1 MKKNYKFS
9 AILIGLGN
17 IGFKY
22 DINKKQIKTH
32 AKSLS
37 LNNNFKV
44 FCGIDQSKYILKKF
58 KKIYNMECY
67 KSISLFKKDFKIINL
82 DLLIISVN
90 TEQIYS
96 IYKESVKNFNIRCI
110 LIEKPVSYKLN
121 EIEFI
126 LRDSIKRNI
135 KVFINFP
142 RNSLIQ
148 NTKFKNIFL
157 NLYNKIEYINI
168 NYNNGMKNNGLHFIM
183 ILYYFFGLN
192 LKFNIVKKFP
202 NKNTGDVNY
211 SLVINYKKINSFLN
225 YRKKINLNDII
236 IYIKTKNGYLK
247 WFKNNDI
254 IFIDKTNKN
263 LIRKKITNISKNY
276 QKEVLLNIEKF
287 LNKKKYSLIDI
298 NEYFLIAKKVYNL
311 VK

>member
-1 MKKNYKFS
+1 
-9 AILIGLGN
+9 
-17 IGFKY
+17 
-22 DINKKQIKTH
+22 
-32 AKSLS
+32 
-37 LNNNFKV
+37 
-44 FCGIDQSKYILKKF
+44 
-58 KKIYNMECY
+58 
-67 KSISLFKKDFKIINL
+67 
-82 DLLIISVN
+82 
-90 TEQIYS
+90 
-96 IYKESVKNFNIRCI
+96 
-110 LIEKPVSYKLN
+110 
-121 EIEFI
+121 
-126 LRDSIKRNI
+126 
-135 KVFINFP
+135 
-142 RNSLIQ
+142 
-148 NTKFKNIFL
+148 
-157 NLYNKIEYINI
+157 
-168 NYNNGMKNNGLHFIM
+168 MKNNGLHFIM

-287 LNKKKYSLIDI
+287 LNKKIFI
-298 NEYFLIAKKVYNL
+298 N
-311 VK
+311 